1 MAISTYSELQT
12 AIASWLNRSDLT
24 AQVPDFI
31 ALAETRINRDL
42 RAREQQVIV
51 TTGASINTAFLALP
65 GDFLEFKSFRITD
78 VGGNA
83 FELMLATPEQLS
95 AALAENSVSN
105 TPKFVT
111 IIGDQF
117 QLWPAPE
124 QTYVGSLAYVRKVP
138 ALSDA
143 APTNWL
149 LSDAPDVYLYGAL
162 MAAGPFLRDNEALVT
177 FKALF
182 DEAIEAIRVGNK
194 PVVGVLRTEFP
205 QRGLQRRYSVYS
217 DF

>member
-1 MAISTYSELQT
+1 MAITTYSELQT

-24 AQVPDFI
+24 VQVPDFI

-42 RAREQQVIV
+42 RAREQQVIATANV
-51 TTGASINTAFLALP
+51 DTAFFALP

-78 VGGNA
+78 VGGSA
-83 FELMLATPEQLS
+83 FELMLATPEQIS

-105 TPKFVT
+105 TPRFVT

-124 QTYVGSLAYVRKVP
+124 QMYVGSLAYVRKVP

-149 LSDAPDVYLYGAL
+149 LSSAPDVYLYGAL

-182 DEAIEAIRVGNK
+182 DEALEGIRVADK

-205 QRGLQRRYSVYS
+205 QRGLQRRYSIYS

>member
-1 MAISTYSELQT
+1 MAITTYSELQA
-12 AIASWLNRSDLT
+12 AIADWLNRSDLT
-24 AQVPDFI
+24 ARIPDFI

-42 RAREQQVIV
+42 RAREQQVI
-51 TTGASINTAFLALP
+51 ATANVDTPFFALP

-78 VGGNA
+78 TGGSA
-83 FELMLATPEQLS
+83 FELMLSTPEQIS
-95 AALAENSVSN
+95 AALAESSVSN
-105 TPKFVT
+105 TPRFVT

-117 QLWPAPE
+117 QLWPSPD
-124 QTYVGSLAYVRKVP
+124 QMYVGSLAYVRKVP

-182 DEAIEAIRVGNK
+182 DEALEAIRVADK

-205 QRGLQRRYSVYS
+205 QRGLQRRYSIYS

>member
-1 MAISTYSELQT
+1 MAITTYSELQT

-24 AQVPDFI
+24 VQVPDFI
-31 ALAETRINRDL
+31 ALAETRINREL
-42 RAREQQVIV
+42 RAREQQVIATANV
-51 TTGASINTAFLALP
+51 DTAFFALP
-65 GDFLEFKSFRITD
+65 DDFLEFKSFRITD
-78 VGGNA
+78 VGGSA
-83 FELMLATPEQLS
+83 FELMLATPEQIS

-105 TPKFVT
+105 TPRFVT

-117 QLWPAPE
+117 QLWPAPD
-124 QTYVGSLAYVRKVP
+124 QMYVGSLAYVRKVP

-149 LSDAPDVYLYGAL
+149 LTDAPDVYLYGAL

-177 FKALF
+177 IKALF
-182 DEAIEAIRVGNK
+182 DEALEGIRVANK

-205 QRGLQRRYSVYS
+205 QRGLQRRYSIYS

>member
-1 MAISTYSELQT
+1 MAITTYSELQT

-24 AQVPDFI
+24 VQVPDFI

-42 RAREQQVIV
+42 RAREQQVIATANV
-51 TTGASINTAFLALP
+51 DTAFFALP

-78 VGGNA
+78 VGGSA
-83 FELMLATPEQLS
+83 FELMLATPEQIS

-105 TPKFVT
+105 TPRFVT

-117 QLWPAPE
+117 QLWPAPD
-124 QTYVGSLAYVRKVP
+124 QMYVGSLAYVRKVP
-138 ALSDA
+138 ALSVA

-149 LSDAPDVYLYGAL
+149 LTDAPDVYLYGAL

-182 DEAIEAIRVGNK
+182 DEALEGIRVANK

-205 QRGLQRRYSVYS
+205 QRGLQRRYSIYS

>member
-1 MAISTYSELQT
+1 MAISTYTELQA
-12 AIASWLNRSDLT
+12 AIADWLNRSDLT
-24 AQVPDFI
+24 ARIPDFI

-42 RAREQQVIV
+42 RAREQQVIATANV
-51 TTGASINTAFLALP
+51 DTAFFALP

-78 VGGNA
+78 VGGSA
-83 FELMLATPEQLS
+83 FELMLATPEQIS

-105 TPKFVT
+105 TPRFVT

-117 QLWPAPE
+117 QLWPAPD
-124 QTYVGSLAYVRKVP
+124 QMYVGSLAYVRKVP

-149 LSDAPDVYLYGAL
+149 LTDAPDVYLYGAL
-162 MAAGPFLRDNEALVT
+162 MAAGPFLRDNEALMT

-182 DEAIEAIRVGNK
+182 DEALEGIRVADK

-205 QRGLQRRYSVYS
+205 QRGLQRRYSIYS

>member
-1 MAISTYSELQT
+1 MAITTYAELQT
-12 AIASWLNRSDLT
+12 AIADWLNRSDLT
-24 AQVPDFI
+24 ARIPDFI
-31 ALAETRINRDL
+31 TLAETRVNRVL
-42 RAREQQVIV
+42 RSREQGVI
-51 TTGASINTAFLALP
+51 ATANIDTQFFAVP
-65 GDFLEFKSFRITD
+65 ADFLDFKSFRITD
-78 VGGNA
+78 TGGNA
-83 FELMLATPEQLS
+83 YELMLATPEQVS

-105 TPKFVT
+105 TPRFVT

-117 QLWPAPE
+117 QLWPAPD
-124 QTYVGSLAYVRKVP
+124 QSYVGSLAYMRKVP

-149 LSDAPDVYLYGAL
+149 LAEAPDVYLYASL
-162 MAAGPFLRDNEALVT
+162 MSAAPFLRDPEALAT

-182 DEAIEAIRVGNK
+182 DEALEEMRRSDK

-205 QRGLQRRYSVYS
+205 QRGLQRRYSIYS

>member
-1 MAISTYSELQT
+1 MAITTYAELQT
-12 AIASWLNRSDLT
+12 AIADWLNRSDLT
-24 AQVPDFI
+24 ARIPDFI
-31 ALAETRINRDL
+31 TLAETRINREL
-42 RAREQQVIV
+42 RAREQQVI
-51 TTGASINTAFLALP
+51 ATANVDTPFFALP

-78 VGGNA
+78 TGGNA
-83 FELMLATPEQLS
+83 YELMLATPEQIS

-105 TPKFVT
+105 TPRFVT

-117 QLWPAPE
+117 QLWPSPD
-124 QTYVGSLAYVRKVP
+124 QLYIGSLAYVRKVP

-149 LSDAPDVYLYGAL
+149 LTDAPDVYLYGSL
-162 MAAGPFLRDNEALVT
+162 MSAGPFLRDSEALVT
-177 FKALF
+177 FKTLF
-182 DEAIEAIRVGNK
+182 DEALEAIRTADK

-205 QRGLQRRYSVYS
+205 QRGLQRRYSIYS

>member
-1 MAISTYSELQT
+1 MAISTYTELQA
-12 AIASWLNRSDLT
+12 AIADWLNRSDLT
-24 AQVPDFI
+24 ARIPDFI

-42 RAREQQVIV
+42 RAREQQVI
-51 TTGASINTAFLALP
+51 ATANVDTPFFALP

-78 VGGNA
+78 VGGSA
-83 FELMLATPEQLS
+83 FELMLATPEQIS

-105 TPKFVT
+105 TPRFVT

-124 QTYVGSLAYVRKVP
+124 QMYVGSLAYVRKVP

-149 LSDAPDVYLYGAL
+149 LSSAPDVYLYGAL
-162 MAAGPFLRDNEALVT
+162 MSAGPFLRDNEALVT

-182 DEAIEAIRVGNK
+182 DEAIEAIRVADK

-205 QRGLQRRYSVYS
+205 QRGLQRRYSIYS

>member
-1 MAISTYSELQT
+1 MAITTYSELQS
-12 AIASWLNRSDLT
+12 AVADWLNRSDLT
-24 AQVPDFI
+24 ARIPDFI
-31 ALAETRINRDL
+31 TLAETRINRDL
-42 RAREQQVIV
+42 RAREQQVI
-51 TTGASINTAFLALP
+51 ATANVDTPFFALP

-78 VGGNA
+78 TGGSA
-83 FELMLATPEQLS
+83 FELMLATPEQIS
-95 AALAENSVSN
+95 EALTESSVSS
-105 TPKFVT
+105 TPQFVT

-117 QLWPAPE
+117 QLWPSPD
-124 QTYVGSLAYVRKVP
+124 QMYVGSLAYVRKVP

-162 MAAGPFLRDNEALVT
+162 MSAGPFLRDNEALVT
-177 FKALF
+177 FKTLF
-182 DEAIEAIRVGNK
+182 DEAIEAIRVADK

-205 QRGLQRRYSVYS
+205 QRGLQRRYSIYS

>member
-1 MAISTYSELQT
+1 MAITTYAELQT
-12 AIASWLNRSDLT
+12 AIADWLNRSDLT
-24 AQVPDFI
+24 ARIPDFI
-31 ALAETRINRDL
+31 TLAETRINREL
-42 RAREQQVIV
+42 RAREQQVI
-51 TTGASINTAFLALP
+51 ATANVDTPFFALP

-78 VGGNA
+78 TGGNA
-83 FELMLATPEQLS
+83 YELMLATPEQIS

-105 TPKFVT
+105 TPRFVT

-117 QLWPAPE
+117 QLWPSPD
-124 QTYVGSLAYVRKVP
+124 QLYVGSLAYVRKVP

-149 LSDAPDVYLYGAL
+149 LTDAPDVYLYGSL
-162 MAAGPFLRDNEALVT
+162 MSAGPFLRDSEALVT
-177 FKALF
+177 FKTLF
-182 DEAIEAIRVGNK
+182 DEALEAIRTADK

-205 QRGLQRRYSVYS
+205 QRGLQRRYSIYS

>member
-1 MAISTYSELQT
+1 MAITTYSELQA
-12 AIASWLNRSDLT
+12 AIADWLNRSDLT
-24 AQVPDFI
+24 ARIPDFI

-42 RAREQQVIV
+42 RAREQQVI
-51 TTGASINTAFLALP
+51 ATANVDTPFFALP

-78 VGGNA
+78 TGGNA
-83 FELMLATPEQLS
+83 FELMLATPEQIS
-95 AALAENSVSN
+95 AALAESSVSN
-105 TPKFVT
+105 TPRFVT

-117 QLWPAPE
+117 QLWPAPD
-124 QTYVGSLAYVRKVP
+124 QMYVGSLAYVRKVQ

-149 LSDAPDVYLYGAL
+149 LTDAPDVYLYGSL
-162 MAAGPFLRDNEALVT
+162 MSAGPFLRDNEALVT
-177 FKALF
+177 FKTLF
-182 DEAIEAIRVGNK
+182 DEAIEAIRVADK

-205 QRGLQRRYSVYS
+205 QRGLQRRYSIYT

>member
-1 MAISTYSELQT
+1 MAITTYSELQA
-12 AIASWLNRSDLT
+12 AIADWLNRSDLT
-24 AQVPDFI
+24 ARIPDFI

-42 RAREQQVIV
+42 RAREQQVI
-51 TTGASINTAFLALP
+51 ATANVDTPFFALP

-78 VGGNA
+78 TGGNA
-83 FELMLATPEQLS
+83 FELMLATPEQIS
-95 AALAENSVSN
+95 AALAESSVSN
-105 TPKFVT
+105 TPRFVT

-117 QLWPAPE
+117 QLWPAPD
-124 QTYVGSLAYVRKVP
+124 QMYVGSLAYVRKVQ

-149 LSDAPDVYLYGAL
+149 LTDAPDVYLYGSL
-162 MAAGPFLRDNEALVT
+162 MSAGPFLRDNEALVT
-177 FKALF
+177 FKTLF
-182 DEAIEAIRVGNK
+182 DEAIEAIRVADK

-205 QRGLQRRYSVYS
+205 QRGLQRRYSIYS

>member
-1 MAISTYSELQT
+1 MAITTYSELQT

-42 RAREQQVIV
+42 RAREQQVIATANV
-51 TTGASINTAFLALP
+51 DTAFFALP
-65 GDFLEFKSFRITD
+65 GDFLQFKSFRITD
-78 VGGNA
+78 VGGSA
-83 FELMLATPEQLS
+83 FELMLATPEQIS

-105 TPKFVT
+105 TPRFVT

-117 QLWPAPE
+117 QLWPAPD
-124 QTYVGSLAYVRKVP
+124 QMYVGSLAYVRKVP
-138 ALSDA
+138 ALSVA

-149 LSDAPDVYLYGAL
+149 LTDAPDVYLYGAL

-182 DEAIEAIRVGNK
+182 DEAIEGIRVGNK

-205 QRGLQRRYSVYS
+205 QRGLQRRYGIYS